1 MLNVNSCIHFFS
13 RAAATWCL
21 LLFCS
26 MEALSQKI
34 DANER
39 KQLFD
44 YGWKFYLGDTA
55 AAKQKNFDDGNWRQ
69 LDLPHDWSIEGKVN
83 PKNPSGNAGGYFP
96 TGTGWYRKTFNVP
109 AALAGK
115 KVSLYLEG
123 VYMNAETFING
134 NSLGVHP
141 YGYTSFSYDLTPYL
155 KLGEDNVIAVKVDNS
170 QQINSRWYSGSG
182 IYRHVWMLV
191 TDAVHTAPWGV
202 SVTTPSISSKEAT
215 VQVKTLVKNET
226 ALAQNI
232 MVKTALWDRNKK
244 NSGNSHIRVKLAA
257 NSEKEVVQTIT
268 VSNPSLWENETPNLY
283 VAQVQVLKNKK
294 TVEDCKTTFGI
305 RSLNY
310 SVENGFRLNGRMVKL
325 NGGCVHHDN
334 GCLGSAAFDRAEE
347 KKVEMLK
354 AAGFNAVR
362 TSHNPPSE
370 AFLNAC
376 DRLGLLVIDE
386 SFDCWRIG
394 KNKND
399 YAKYFDKWWQQDLA
413 SMVLRDRN
421 HPSIIMWSI
430 GNEVPERGTPAAVQT
445 AEMLISAVKAMDTT
459 RPVTSAVVENGKD
472 WGVMDSL
479 MAVHDVAGYN
489 YHLYAAPTDHLRV
502 PSRMIVQTESYPKDA
517 FVNWDLVQNN
527 KYVLGDFVW
536 TAIDYLGEAG
546 IGRYYYSGDAPGEN
560 WERDLFP
567 WHGAYCG
574 DIDLT
579 GWRKPISHYRSML
592 YNDNEKL
599 YMAVREPAPAPL
611 EIKETWWSVWPT
623 WQSWTWLGF
632 EGKPVQVEVYSKY
645 PKVRLYLNNKL
656 IGEEL
661 TARKQQFKATFT
673 LPYSAGIL
681 KAVGIDDNEE
691 RETTTLKTAGEA
703 AHIKL
708 TADKNELT
716 ANGQDLSYVTVEIMD
731 KDGIIQPNAAN
742 QLLFKIK
749 GAGTVAGICN
759 ADLKD
764 WNQYTGNTCKAWKGR
779 ALVVIK
785 SSQIPGDIEL
795 TVSSPGLPEVNLNL
809 KSTEVKSSYAEQ

>member
-21 LLFCS
+21 VLFCS
-26 MEALSQKI
+26 IQVFSQI
-34 DANER
+34 LDATER

-55 AAKQKNFDDGNWRQ
+55 AAEQKNFDDGNWRR

-96 TGTGWYRKTFNVP
+96 TGTGWYRKTFKVP

-115 KVSLYLEG
+115 KVSVYFEG
-123 VYMNAETFING
+123 VYMNAEAFING
-134 NSLGVHP
+134 NSLGMHP
-141 YGYTSFSYDLTPYL
+141 YGYTSISYDLTPYL
-155 KLGEDNVIAVKVDNS
+155 KPGEDNVIAVKVDNS

-182 IYRHVWMLV
+182 IYRHVWLLV
-191 TDAVHTAPWGV
+191 TDEVHIAPWGV
-202 SVTTPSISSKEAT
+202 SVTTPVISSKQAT
-215 VQVKTLVKNET
+215 VLVNTRVKNET
-226 ALAQNI
+226 KLDQKI
-232 MVKTALWDRNKK
+232 LVKTILWDQYKHIAGNKQL
-244 NSGNSHIRVKLAA
+244 SIRLAA
-257 NSEKEVVQTIT
+257 NTEKEVTQSITI
-268 VSNPSLWENETPNLY
+268 SNPSLWENETPNLY

-294 TVEDCKTTFGI
+294 TVDNCKTTFGI

-310 SVENGFRLNGRMVKL
+310 NAENGFRLNGKMIKL

-370 AFLNAC
+370 AFLDAC

-386 SFDCWRIG
+386 CFDCWRIG

-421 HPSIIMWSI
+421 HPSIIMWST
-430 GNEVPERGTPAAVQT
+430 GNEVPERGTPAALQT
-445 AEMLISAVKAMDTT
+445 AEMLISSVKKMDTT
-459 RPVTSAVVENGKD
+459 RPVTSAIVENGKD

-489 YHLYAAPTDHLRV
+489 YHLFAAPTDHQRV

-517 FVNWDLVQNN
+517 FVNWNLVQNN
-527 KYVLGDFVW
+527 NYVLGDFVW

-579 GWRKPISHYRSML
+579 GWRKPVSHYRSML

-623 WQSWTWLGF
+623 WQSWTWPGF
-632 EGKPVQVEVYSKY
+632 EGKPVQVEVYSRY

-661 TARKQQFKATFT
+661 TAREQQFKATFT
-673 LPYSAGIL
+673 LPYSAGII
-681 KAVGIDDNEE
+681 KAVGIEDNKEI
-691 RETTTLKTAGEA
+691 ETTTLQTAGEA

-708 TADKNELT
+708 TADKIELT
-716 ANGQDLSYVTVEIMD
+716 ANGQDLSYITVEILD

-742 QLLFKIK
+742 QLLFKTK
-749 GAGTVAGICN
+749 GAGTIAGICN

-764 WNQYTGNTCKAWKGR
+764 WEQYTGNTCKAWKGR

-785 SSQIPGDIEL
+785 SSKLAGDIEL
-795 TVSSPGLPEVNLNL
+795 TVSSPGLPEVNFNIKSIQSKNL
-809 KSTEVKSSYAEQ
+809 HAGQ

>member
-1 MLNVNSCIHFFS
+1 MFNVNSCIRTLLRVS
-13 RAAATWCL
+13 AAWCL
-21 LLFCS
+21 VLFS
-26 MEALSQKI
+26 SIEVLSQEI
-34 DANER
+34 DATAR

-44 YGWKFYLGDTA
+44 YDWKFYLGDTV
-55 AAKQKNFDDGNWRQ
+55 AAKQKSFDDSNWR
-69 LDLPHDWSIEGKVN
+69 LLHLPHDWSIEGKVDS
-83 PKNPSGNAGGYFP
+83 KNPTGNAGGYFP
-96 TGTGWYRKTFNVP
+96 AGTGWYRKTFNVP
-109 AALAGK
+109 AELTGK
-115 KVSLYLEG
+115 KVALYLEG

-134 NSLGVHP
+134 TSLGEHP
-141 YGYTSFSYDLTPYL
+141 YGYTSFTYDLTPYL
-155 KLGEDNVIAVKVDNS
+155 QWGKENVIAVKVDNS

-182 IYRHVWMLV
+182 IYRHVWMIV
-191 TDAVHTAPWGV
+191 TDAVHIAPWGV
-202 SVTTPSISSKEAT
+202 SVTAPVISSKKAT
-215 VQVKTLVKNET
+215 VLVKTLVKNET
-226 ALAQNI
+226 NQDQHIL
-232 MVKTALWDRNKK
+232 VKTALWNQNKK
-244 NSGNSHIRVKLAA
+244 NAGNSQLSVKLAA
-257 NSEKEVVQTIT
+257 NTEKEVIQTIT
-268 VSNPSLWENETPNLY
+268 VSNPSLWTNETPSVY
-283 VAQVQVLKNKK
+283 VAHVQLLKHKK
-294 TVEDCKTTFGI
+294 AVDDCKTNFGI

-310 SVENGFRLNGRMVKL
+310 SVENGFRLNGKMIKL

-334 GCLGSAAFDRAEE
+334 GCIGSAAYDRAEE
-347 KKVEMLK
+347 KKVEILK

-370 AFLNAC
+370 AFLDAC

-399 YAKYFDKWWQQDLA
+399 YARYFDKWWQQDLA
-413 SMVLRDRN
+413 AMVLRDRN

-445 AEMLISAVKAMDTT
+445 AEMLISAVKKMDTT

-472 WGVMDSL
+472 WTVMDSL

-489 YHLYAAPTDHLRV
+489 YHLYAAPADHQRV

-517 FVNWDLVQNN
+517 FANWNIVQSNR
-527 KYVLGDFVW
+527 YVLGDFVW

-599 YMAVREPAPAPL
+599 YIAVREPAPAPL

-623 WQSWTWLGF
+623 WQSWNWPGF

-645 PKVRLYLNNKL
+645 PKVRLYLNNTL
-656 IGEEL
+656 VGEEL
-661 TARKQQFKATFT
+661 TTREQQFKATFT
-673 LPYSAGIL
+673 LPYTAGVL
-681 KAVGIDDNEE
+681 KAVAVEND
-691 RETTTLKTAGEA
+691 RETETTILQTAGEA
-703 AHIKL
+703 ANIKL
-708 TADKNELT
+708 TADRKQLS
-716 ANGQDLSYVTVEIMD
+716 ANGQDLSYITVEIID
-731 KDGIIQPNAAN
+731 KEGVIQSNATN

-749 GAGTVAGICN
+749 GAGTIAGICN

-764 WNQYTGNTCKAWKGR
+764 WNQYTGNTCKTWKGR

-785 SSQIPGDIEL
+785 SSQSPGDIEL
-795 TVSSPGLPEVNLNL
+795 TVSSPGLPEVNFNI
-809 KSTEVKSSYAEQ
+809 KSIQSKSLYAEQ